1 MKKDYCKDFIIL
13 LCVIGIIGC
22 IVAITKLDSRLD
34 NIEEYQY
41 EQQGGHT
48 MPEITGILDSEPQLV
63 RVCSALKLASAKH
76 TNCTK

>member
-34 NIEEYQY
+34 NVEKYQY

-48 MPEITGILDSEPQLV
+48 TSEITGILDSEP
-63 RVCSALKLASAKH
+63 
-76 TNCTK
+76 